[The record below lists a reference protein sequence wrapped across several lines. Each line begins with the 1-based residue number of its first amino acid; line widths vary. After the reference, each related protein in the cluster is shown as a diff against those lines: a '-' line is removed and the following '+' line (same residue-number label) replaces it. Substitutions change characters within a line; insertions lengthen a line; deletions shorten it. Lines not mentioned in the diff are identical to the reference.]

1 MVVNDDCDNEAFD
14 VHVASMAAAI
24 GEPRRARMLCC
35 LMDNRAKTA
44 TELAVV
50 AGISASTASSH
61 LRSLLELKLLAVQS
75 QGRHRY
81 FRLAGPAVAKALE
94 SLGVLAGDPRP
105 VHIARTPR
113 RLRFARTCYDHI
125 AGTVGVA
132 IHDAFFARHWLSR
145 AGKEYAIT
153 EQGQRELGRLGIDIP
168 AVQSARR
175 RVAYGCLDWSERRPH
190 LAGALGAALL
200 DLLVKR
206 KWLTPETAGRGLALT
221 SSGQRQ
227 LRHAFELELSAI
239 VFAPR

>member
-1 MVVNDDCDNEAFD
+1 MVADDEWDNEGFD
-14 VHVASMAAAI
+14 VHVASMASAI

-44 TELAVV
+44 TELAAI

-94 SLGVLAGDPRP
+94 SLGVLAGDPQP

-113 RLRFARTCYDHI
+113 RLRFGRTCYDHI

-132 IHDAFFARHWLSR
+132 IHDAFFTRCWLSPD
-145 AGKEYAIT
+145 GSEYAVT
-153 EQGQRELGRLGIDIP
+153 ARGQQELGQWGIDIA

-190 LAGALGAALL
+190 LAGALGAAVLE
-200 DLLVKR
+200 LLVRR
-206 KWLTPETAGRGLALT
+206 KWLTQEVGGRGLILT

-227 LRHAFELELSAI
+227 LRHALELAL
-239 VFAPR
+239 